1 MPTNTSSNTPA
12 LFNKGDLLLGQGVG
26 LRPGILPAGA
36 NGLVLTLDNT
46 QPTGAKWAAG
56 GGGGTT
62 LSPYIVGA
70 TGSDFTT
77 IQAAIEQAVTDGAS
91 KTNQKNVYVK
101 PGTYNENI
109 SLFDG
114 INVLGFDS
122 YPSEDYPGIQ
132 FPNNGFLS
140 AVLTGTVTHN
150 GGDSKIYNIHIKPS
164 SNGSAFNLNAVGGL
178 IFIRGCRFDLSG
190 ASSVLLNFSNA
201 DTVVISDCISA
212 SSQGQFFTSS
222 STEFFSIAVF
232 SSEILSTTTSIVPT
246 SGSATIQLSN
256 SYLFG
261 SINAATASLFYFQ
274 SYASQHIHT
283 ANDPIIQTGTSTSSF
298 ISYVGSLFASPANDA
313 FIIPNS
319 DTPVRLINSWNI
331 SGGNNVSGGGIA
343 FKNFIT
349 GPSGES
355 ILVKNISTG
364 FNGTDYIFTQGGL
377 QTSDDSTQLLASV
390 VLNTNES
397 ITLMGNVVG
406 AQSDHSNAAGG
417 DFTITARRSSGDI
430 TLIGSPI
437 VNVLSSSAA
446 TFTVDVDTNTQSA
459 RVLVSGVAAT
469 VYNWVATLQYQKILT
484 NM

>member
-1 MPTNTSSNTPA
+1 MPTNTSINTPA

-36 NGLVLTLDNT
+36 NGLVLTLDTT
-46 QPTGAKWAAG
+46 QPTGAKWAAV

-114 INVLGFDS
+114 INILGFDS

-140 AVLTGTVTHN
+140 AVLTGTVTHSS
-150 GGDSKIYNIHIKPS
+150 GDSKIYNIHIKPS
-164 SNGSAFNLNAVGGL
+164 NNGSAFNLNAAGGL

-283 ANDPIIQTGTSTSSF
+283 ASDPIIQTGALTNSF
-298 ISYVGSLFASPANDA
+298 ISYVGSLFASPASDA

-319 DTPVRLINSWNI
+319 NTPVRLINSWNI

-355 ILVKNISTG
+355 ILVKNIST
-364 FNGTDYIFTQGGL
+364 
-377 QTSDDSTQLLASV
+377 
-390 VLNTNES
+390 
-397 ITLMGNVVG
+397 
-406 AQSDHSNAAGG
+406 
-417 DFTITARRSSGDI
+417 
-430 TLIGSPI
+430 
-437 VNVLSSSAA
+437 
-446 TFTVDVDTNTQSA
+446 
-459 RVLVSGVAAT
+459 
-469 VYNWVATLQYQKILT
+469 
-484 NM
+484 

>member
-1 MPTNTSSNTPA
+1 MTTNTSINTPA
-12 LFNKGDLLLGQGVG
+12 LFNKGDLLLGQGSG
-26 LRPGILPAGA
+26 LRPSVLPAGA

-56 GGGGTT
+56 GGGGST

-70 TGSDFTT
+70 TESDFTT
-77 IQAAIEQAVTDGAS
+77 IQAAIDQAVTDGAS

-114 INVLGFDS
+114 INVLGFDP

-140 AVLTGTVTHN
+140 AVLTGTVTHSS
-150 GGDSKIYNIHIKPS
+150 GDSKIYNIYIKPGDGF
-164 SNGSAFNLNAVGGL
+164 NAFNLSAIGGL
-178 IFIRGCRFDLSG
+178 LFIRGCRFDLPTTSI
-190 ASSVLLNFSNA
+190 LLNFSNA

-212 SSQGQFFTSS
+212 SGFGQFLTCTS
-222 STEFFSIAVF
+222 TDIASVAIF
-232 SSEILSTTTSIVPT
+232 SSEILSMTTSTLPMGGA
-246 SGSATIQLSN
+246 SIQLSN
-256 SYLFG
+256 SYLYA
-261 SINAATASLFYFQ
+261 SIDASNASIFYFQ
-274 SYASQHIHT
+274 AYDSQHWP
-283 ANDPIIQTGTSTSSF
+283 NGSDPLIQIGASTNSF
-298 ISYVGSLFASPANDA
+298 ITYVGSQFASPENNA

-319 DTPVRLINSWNI
+319 DTPVRLVNSWNI

-355 ILVKNISTG
+355 ILVKNISAG

-377 QTSDDSTQLLASV
+377 QTSDDSTQLLASM

-406 AQSDHSNAAGG
+406 AQSDHSNAVGG
-417 DFTITARRSSGDI
+417 DFTVTARRSSGDI

-437 VNVLSSSAA
+437 VNVRSSSTA
-446 TFTVDVDTNTQSA
+446 TFTVDVDTTTQSA
-459 RVLVSGVAAT
+459 RVLVTGVAAT

-484 NM
+484 NA